1 MQAIRVHHWLQNK
14 NLGGIM
20 LLSVFP
26 SLSYSFAVHG
36 HSSTKLLTTDNAFN
50 RIYRPKQH
58 CPTTNRPNFDHTT
71 LFFVRGEWARP
82 NGNFNKPVFEGDKRK
97 HILLI
102 RCGALP
108 SLSPFLIFQRGLH
121 ANQSFTWVATN
132 LCYNTEFMYSNL
144 ATDKASWVFLA
155 SFIRHFA
162 EVGLS
167 L

>member
-36 HSSTKLLTTDNAFN
+36 HSSTKLLTTDNAYN

-82 NGNFNKPVFEGDKRK
+82 NGNFNKPGWTN
-97 HILLI
+97 ILW
-102 RCGALP
+102 RVP
-108 SLSPFLIFQRGLH
+108 SLFLFCISTWFTCCQPSRF
-121 ANQSFTWVATN
+121 SFTWLATN
-132 LCYNTEFMYSNL
+132 LCNSTNLIYSNL

-167 L
+167 LWL